1 MNMSKTIKG
10 SRAGALPTAGGF
22 KGSNAQRAAI
32 KQLESQSLPSFKE
45 ITAAQRAAAGRSAAE
60 LIESQPQERMSEALG
75 NMNVEGFGKLSTTQA
90 DRTRVGG
97 GNIGGASF
105 SAISEADPNYAG
117 KTWGVGDYGTG
128 SRLINLTSPET
139 IWTTMLGSANQLKT
153 NPIVFQ
159 KLEKQF
165 KESMK
170 AGNLTPE
177 LEAKINQNLRL
188 FMGEDADIRD
198 PKIWKELDTF
208 EKRAMMADLM
218 MGQGLPPK
226 KGGVALGGEK
236 SGKGVIFKP
245 TETLIRETEPSL
257 LHPEHGG
264 EAPTF
269 AIGPRL
275 FTIEEEMSHRP
286 DLHPGFPVLLH
297 GKDLG
302 KNVRPVPNEI
312 ALPDWHKRFITLNP
326 DRKPGYY
333 DLALGIKGEGLPS
346 QIIDEA
352 YLTHL
357 QKEGHAEGGLIS
369 DTLKGMI
376 QSPKAAEMLDLDL
389 AKLALERRQGMMNGG
404 TPRQPTHLETKNVPF
419 EQFRHSIGMADGG
432 DIQPMA
438 EGGAVNMQDGG
449 ILQNAFRAF
458 VPAQVRTF
466 VGTLAGD
473 ESPITEKNFS
483 ADELEQMRK
492 AIMSSRQD
500 RTAMNAR
507 LHHEAIQKAPTANE
521 RRELFNR
528 GPSKELDQTVGYQHY
543 PGIPTGLRDDLSLSS
558 DSAIRNTLGRF
569 AYNKDANGNLIAT
582 DLYKFKDDLI
592 GTARPSSDYADMG
605 FMEKLLTLG
614 KDTFTGAG
622 IDTLPSRVGSAFL
635 GNKPGRPVTVN
646 LGKAPFAGGGVVHP
660 SPEEMLIEMMER
672 GYGRN

>member
-1 MNMSKTIKG
+1 MAKPPKVRPTVKSPERVAFPGIYGNPAEIAAEAA
-10 SRAGALPTAGGF
+10 SRVAPESPNLKRLFGVTRADLQDIVNSREGNLPGALPG
-22 KGSNAQRAAI
+22 
-32 KQLESQSLPSFKE
+32 
-45 ITAAQRAAAGRSAAE
+45 AAANPRGSEAAEKIMTPKNVQRILDVNAEATKFPELVRGMDPWYVMDPFYQRMVELLGKDKAIEEYTKMNILSGMASPGSEVMTEIPRGSAAYFLHKQGRWPE
-60 LIESQPQERMSEALG
+60 FMESVAIPQKGRKAAGVAEDIIGVPGHVYHRTAQAEPMDKYLTSGEFTMTTPKVPLYIESSGVPDTGFQTRTPVGDAHWSRAVGLG
-75 NMNVEGFGKLSTTQA
+75 DT
-90 DRTRVGG
+90 RTSK
-97 GNIGGASF
+97 NFGASV
-105 SAISEADPNYAG
+105 SNPEMTQLAPWWREKIAEQLGIESVPAQAR
-117 KTWGVGDYGTG
+117 TWGAFSGQTG
-128 SRLINLTSPET
+128 VTTPIGSPKLEMIADQIVDTARRLGVSPET
-139 IWTTMLGSANQLKT
+139 A
-153 NPIVFQ
+153 
-159 KLEKQF
+159 
-165 KESMK
+165 
-170 AGNLTPE
+170 
-177 LEAKINQNLRL
+177 
-188 FMGEDADIRD
+188 RD
-198 PKIWKELDTF
+198 MVMT
-208 EKRAMMADLM
+208 
-218 MGQGLPPK
+218 
-226 KGGVALGGEK
+226 
-236 SGKGVIFKP
+236 
-245 TETLIRETEPSL
+245 
-257 LHPEHGG
+257 G
-264 EAPTF
+264 EAR
-269 AIGPRL
+269 IG
-275 FTIEEEMSHRP
+275 
-286 DLHPGFPVLLH
+286 
-297 GKDLG
+297 K
-302 KNVRPVPNEI
+302 K
-312 ALPDWHKRFITLNP
+312 
-326 DRKPGYY
+326 
-333 DLALGIKGEGLPS
+333 
-346 QIIDEA
+346 
-352 YLTHL
+352 
-357 QKEGHAEGGLIS
+357 EGGLIS
-369 DTLKGMI
+369 DTLKGMV

-404 TPRQPTHLETKNVPF
+404 TPRQPTHLETKNVSF
-419 EQFRHSIGMADGG
+419 EQFRNSIGMGEGG

-449 ILQNAFRAF
+449 LLQNAFRAF

-605 FMEKLLTLG
+605 FMGKLLTLG

-622 IDTLPSRVGSAFL
+622 IDTLPSRVGSAYL